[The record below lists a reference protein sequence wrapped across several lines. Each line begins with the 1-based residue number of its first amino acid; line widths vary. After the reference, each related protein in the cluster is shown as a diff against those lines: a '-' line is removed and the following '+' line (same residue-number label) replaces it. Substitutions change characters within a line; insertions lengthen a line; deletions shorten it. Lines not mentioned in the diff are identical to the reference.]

1 MSLGFEILLPM
12 VKYFPIVS
20 SLLHCISCSCHKIS
34 STDVCTFSNKEKLNV
49 IWIWYMGIS
58 HEGLFSIVD
67 IFKKWYKSFLFFPKR
82 VTSSI
87 CSSYPIPFL
96 RIGASLLISYF
107 SLSPIQ
113 RGSSIVRP
121 LMALKIFRKKGGY
134 GWFIFSRSY
143 SRITTSCL
151 QNYSPYRKL
160 VAKFLL
166 SIVWIVYCQ
175 MILNNLIKKFNG
187 LFLNAICK
195 P

>member
-1 MSLGFEILLPM
+1 M
-12 VKYFPIVS
+12 VWQSQFVKSRFG
-20 SLLHCISCSCHKIS
+20 C
-34 STDVCTFSNKEKLNV
+34 TDVCTFSNKEKLNV

-107 SLSPIQ
+107 SLSPIRHQ
-113 RGSSIVRP
+113 HRLPFDGFEDFQKERRIWVIHIF
-121 LMALKIFRKKGGY
+121 KI
-134 GWFIFSRSY
+134 IF
-143 SRITTSCL
+143 
-151 QNYSPYRKL
+151 QNYYILFTKL
-160 VAKFLL
+160 LP
-166 SIVWIVYCQ
+166 I
-175 MILNNLIKKFNG
+175 
-187 LFLNAICK
+187 